1 MPNLETTKK
10 LVGPSWAP
18 LLVDEF
24 NKPYMQRLGNL
35 VGKDRSN
42 GPVYPKASDT
52 FRALWTTPYEDVR
65 VVIVGQ
71 DPYHTPGMADGLAF
85 SVRDLPDGQGT
96 PPSLVNIFRE
106 VEEDVGFSDPYTNT
120 DLTRWAEQGVLLLN
134 ASLSVKKGEANSHSQ
149 YGWHR
154 FTSKILELTATRFY
168 PTFYIAWGSFAKGI
182 IESQLDP
189 FFHGYTKSPHPS
201 PLSAH
206 RGFFGSKPFSKA
218 NTHLVSLGD
227 KPIDW

>member
-1 MPNLETTKK
+1 MPNLETTTK

-35 VGKDRSN
+35 VGRDRSK
-42 GPVYPKASDT
+42 GPVYPKAADT
-52 FRALWTTPYEDVR
+52 FRALIETPYDKVR

-85 SVRDLPDGQGT
+85 SVRDLPSGERI
-96 PPSLVNIFRE
+96 PPSLANILDE
-106 VEEDVGFSDPYTNT
+106 VESDVGFTEPVVET
-120 DLTRWAEQGVLLLN
+120 DLTRWARQGVLLLN
-134 ASLSVKKGEANSHSQ
+134 ASLSVKKGEANSHAS

-168 PTFYIAWGSFAKGI
+168 PTFYIAWGSFAKGT
-182 IESQLDP
+182 IEPHMDP
-189 FFHGYTKSPHPS
+189 FFHGYTKSVHPS

-206 RGFFGSKPFSKA
+206 RGFFGSRPFSKA
-218 NTHLVSLGD
+218 NKHLEGLGQE
-227 KPIDW
+227 PIIW